1 MIGEFSKLFDLFC
14 KVLESF
20 KWPEYSCPI
29 IWLKDKDE
37 GGCIFLKINQQT
49 NSKIIQAKVLAFTT
63 QQMDK
68 NVEKIHWIEYDRGEI
83 HDVH

>member
-1 MIGEFSKLFDLFC
+1 MIWEFSKLFDLFC
-14 KVLESF
+14 KILESF

-29 IWLKDKDE
+29 IWLKDE

-49 NSKIIQAKVLAFTT
+49 NSKIILAKTLEYTT

-68 NVEKIHWIEYDRGEI
+68 KVKNILWIEYDRGEI
-83 HDVH
+83 PDVH